1 MNKAEFE
8 QDLQQQLSALKLEKQ
23 PERDLWAGIELA
35 LVESSDNL
43 SSNRKRTKVYALVAA
58 VTLIGLVSLM
68 SLNSVETPL
77 NGNDLIASLS
87 AQHQQQKQALLVQFE
102 GQPALTNNWQEQ
114 VAELDKAELAIKA
127 ALKNEPNNIALLK
140 LLQNVYQQQI
150 SLIERVH
157 SPKWSQI

>member
-8 QDLQQQLSALKLEKQ
+8 HDLQQKLSALKLEKQ

-35 LVESSDNL
+35 LVNNPDKIN
-43 SSNRKRTKVYALVAA
+43 NDRKRNKVYALVAA
-58 VTLIGLVSLM
+58 VALIGLVSLM
-68 SLNSVETPL
+68 SFKWVETPL

-87 AQHQQQKQALLVQFE
+87 AQHQQQKQALLVQFKD
-102 GQPALTNNWQEQ
+102 QPALTNNWQEQ

-127 ALKNEPNNIALLK
+127 ALKNEPNNMALLK

>member
-8 QDLQQQLSALKLEKQ
+8 QDLQQQLSAMNREKQ

-35 LVESSDNL
+35 LVASPESL
-43 SSNRKRTKVYALVAA
+43 SHNRKYTKAYAFAA
-58 VTLIGLVSLM
+58 VSLIGLVSLM
-68 SLNSVETPL
+68 SFDLVEKPL
-77 NGNDLIASLS
+77 NGNDLVASLS
-87 AQHQQQKQALLVQFE
+87 AQHQQQKQALLVHFA

-127 ALKNEPNNIALLK
+127 ALKNEPNNMALLK

>member
-8 QDLQQQLSALKLEKQ
+8 QDLQQQLSAMVREKQ

-35 LVESSDNL
+35 LV
-43 SSNRKRTKVYALVAA
+43 
-58 VTLIGLVSLM
+58 
-68 SLNSVETPL
+68 
-77 NGNDLIASLS
+77 ASP
-87 AQHQQQKQALLVQFE
+87 QKQKQALLVHFA

-127 ALKNEPNNIALLK
+127 ALKNEPNNMALLK

>member
-8 QDLQQQLSALKLEKQ
+8 QDLQQKLSVMAREKQ
-23 PERDLWAGIELA
+23 PERELWAGIELA
-35 LVESSDNL
+35 LVDNPDKQ
-43 SSNRKRTKVYALVAA
+43 SSNRKYTKAYALAA
-58 VTLIGLVSLM
+58 AIALIGLVSLM
-68 SLNSVETPL
+68 SFNSVEGPL
-77 NGNDLIASLS
+77 NGKDLIANLS
-87 AQHQQQKQALLVQFE
+87 AQHQQQKQALLMQFK

-127 ALKNEPNNIALLK
+127 ALRNEPNNMALLK